1 MMIMESRLKE
11 RLKSMME
18 ETMKE
23 ALKPIQESI
32 DKLQATQSTMETHDQ
47 QIVKLQR
54 DNVAPAEEVT
64 HLRAEINLVHI
75 KLSKLEDKSLECK
88 LIFHGIE
95 EQSTDDQEARTEKVY
110 KAISNTINRDTP
122 LARLQVA
129 RDVEIVRT
137 GRLGKAE
144 MNRTRPLCVEFSSKY
159 DVEQIY
165 SNRLSLN

>member
-1 MMIMESRLKE
+1 MIMESRLKE

-32 DKLQATQSTMETHDQ
+32 DKLQATQYTMETHDQ

-75 KLSKLEDKSLECK
+75 KLSKL
-88 LIFHGIE
+88 
-95 EQSTDDQEARTEKVY
+95 
-110 KAISNTINRDTP
+110 
-122 LARLQVA
+122 
-129 RDVEIVRT
+129 
-137 GRLGKAE
+137 
-144 MNRTRPLCVEFSSKY
+144 
-159 DVEQIY
+159 
-165 SNRLSLN
+165 